1 MIYYMNDYYYYTL
14 IVPFIPIEERVIC
27 SRKDRYLLAL
37 KNTKRTLLNAYIYL
51 HRCSPCYRYCICR
64 YFSKQDVLNFYKY
77 EFLQEIK

>member
-1 MIYYMNDYYYYTL
+1 MNDYYYYTL

-51 HRCSPCYRYCICR
+51 HRCSPCYRYC
-64 YFSKQDVLNFYKY
+64 SKQDVLNFYKY